1 MGKSF
6 GWIKKKTMPKK
17 EPPQADQPKPE
28 TNNNGGNSENN
39 TASSSNS
46 GNITSNNDNWN
57 YYTSD
62 YSRYAP
68 CNQYSY
74 CSSNDEYNN
83 FVSQDPS
90 LSPPYLFDP
99 RNLAWC
105 PLPPMPLNF
114 HAYGLS
120 NFVSIALNH
129 HLYVLGGSLF
139 DTRSFPMDRPSPSS
153 SIYRFDLFSSSWDRL
168 SPMISARGSF
178 ACAAMP
184 DSGGKIIVAGG
195 GSRHAMFA
203 AAGSRMSSVERYDV
217 EKDEWVSLDG
227 LPRFRAGCVGF
238 LVGNGDEMEFWVM
251 GGYGESRTVSGVFP
265 VDEYYRDGVVLELKN
280 GGRWREI
287 ENMWEE
293 GERRRLGNVVVLD
306 GKKGELPG
314 IFMLDGADIFRYDI
328 FTNRWQEESS
338 VPRKCS
344 MDSTFGFAALD
355 GELQYEAARVLEEDD
370 VWMKTGK
377 LLLLQSFQK
386 GSDHHSGPSGS
397 CCLEVLPRVRV
408 VKILRASSVLSHIL
422 KGNIQCKGTVALEVW
437 YNLLKPRPRIYSRL
451 IAADSVKVW
460 LKLWPHNV
468 NQELGKKTQKCF
480 PFLSAK
486 PSQQHKPFARSS
498 AASMSEIEDV
508 EENNVTNLKHDEDL
522 VLMLVFDARSVN
534 LIKRLEPNI
543 REHHRPK
550 SKVAVV
556 QG

>member
-1 MGKSF
+1 MMIS
-6 GWIKKKTMPKK
+6 
-17 EPPQADQPKPE
+17 
-28 TNNNGGNSENN
+28 NS
-39 TASSSNS
+39 SSSNLETLTLIP
-46 GNITSNNDNWN
+46 NLPNDLSSLILSFIPFSHHNRLKLISKSWKTFFSSKTLISLRQQN
-57 YYTSD
+57 KLKFK
-62 YSRYAP
+62 
-68 CNQYSY
+68 SY
-74 CSSNDEYNN
+74 LLCI
-83 FVSQDPS
+83 FPQDPS

-129 HLYVLGGSLF
+129 HIYVIGGSLF

-153 SIYRFDLFSSSWDRL
+153 SIYRFDLFSFSWDRL

-238 LVGNGDEMEFWVM
+238 LVGNGEEMEFWVM

-306 GKKGELPG
+306 GEKGELPG
-314 IFMLDGADIFRYDI
+314 IFMLDGVDIFRYNI
-328 FTNRWQEESS
+328 STNRWQEESS
-338 VPRKCS
+338 VPRKGS

-355 GELQYEAARVLEEDD
+355 GELY
-370 VWMKTGK
+370 
-377 LLLLQSFQK
+377 
-386 GSDHHSGPSGS
+386 
-397 CCLEVLPRVRV
+397 
-408 VKILRASSVLSHIL
+408 VLSPLSSIVSSE
-422 KGNIQCKGTVALEVW
+422 NR
-437 YNLLKPRPRIYSRL
+437 KPRADKRGRTLLIQIYHLKKR
-451 IAADSVKVW
+451 VW
-460 LKLWPHNV
+460 RSLTTRPPFHYSLDF
-468 NQELGKKTQKCF
+468 KT
-480 PFLSAK
+480 
-486 PSQQHKPFARSS
+486 
-498 AASMSEIEDV
+498 
-508 EENNVTNLKHDEDL
+508 
-522 VLMLVFDARSVN
+522 
-534 LIKRLEPNI
+534 
-543 REHHRPK
+543 
-550 SKVAVV
+550 AVICPI
-556 QG
+556 QI